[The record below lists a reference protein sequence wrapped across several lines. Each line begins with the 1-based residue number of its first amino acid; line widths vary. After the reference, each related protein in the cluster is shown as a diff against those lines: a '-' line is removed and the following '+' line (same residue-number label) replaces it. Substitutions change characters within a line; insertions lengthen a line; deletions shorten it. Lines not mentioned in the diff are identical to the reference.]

1 MSTSASVSNRQR
13 LRAREPVSL
22 WRENDIAVV
31 SFTKNFCENGIVIKT
46 SPRNVGDLVF
56 SESRKGLSSYHE
68 FKTTA
73 KSLSLTNYE

>member
-13 LRAREPVSL
+13 VRAREPVSI

-31 SFTKNFCENGIVIKT
+31 SFTTNFCENGILIKT

-56 SESRKGLSSYHE
+56 SESRKG
-68 FKTTA
+68 FTA
-73 KSLSLTNYE
+73 AIINSKQLLKVCR